1 MTLEDKIF
9 SALKSEGRKG
19 ISREMLMKKVGLSRE
34 KSEILDKVIMPL
46 SESGKVIKKNGKFIL
61 TKSLHLFP
69 ATIVS
74 LHKSFGF
81 ASLENGEEV
90 FVPGREMLGALPDDL
105 VLLKVRHSALGDSRE
120 GKVVEIIKACDAKVS
135 GEVIFERGKLLL
147 LCDGK
152 IKIPFEIAFKKGVYV
167 REGDKISAKISRHSN
182 RHFDYKAIP
191 IEVFGDAQD
200 ADACSK
206 AILSE
211 SGAPTEFPS
220 EVLAEAI
227 KVSEEEIHPKE
238 ISARLDLRKEAIF
251 TIDSADSKDLDDA
264 ISVEKMRGGWRLG
277 VHIADVS
284 FYVKAGEELDGEAL
298 KRGTSIYYAD
308 KVIPMLPR
316 ELSNGICSLNPNEDR
331 LTFSIIMDLDKAGNL
346 LKYDIKKSVINSCV
360 KGVYSEVNA
369 ILDKSADKKI
379 LKKYKGLITE
389 IKLMR
394 ELCDVLIKK
403 REARNSLEIV
413 SFESKIVIN
422 EKREVVDIKP
432 RTSGVSERI
441 VEEFML
447 LANEA
452 AATFAMKNAL
462 PFIYRVHEY
471 PDKEKMFN
479 LCTVLR
485 ELGIDTNKIE
495 KKPTPERMNEILKA
509 TKGTKHETLV
519 NNLLLRSLAKAK
531 YFYNNLGHYGL
542 VLENYAHFT
551 SPIRRYPDLAIH
563 RILTSA
569 ITGMGEKK
577 IKSRYGDFV
586 KNASSSSSNTE
597 LRAVKIE
604 RDCEDCYKAKYME
617 SHIGEDFE
625 GEISSV
631 SPHGFYVVLPNTVEG
646 MVRIEDLP
654 EGRYDIRENI
664 KVTNLLT
671 GKSYHV
677 GDKVKVSLVGV
688 DVSRGNIDFVIAN

>member
-9 SALKSEGRKG
+9 SVLKSEGKKG

-34 KSEILDKVIMPL
+34 KAQVLDKVVLPL
-46 SESGKVIKKNGKFIL
+46 LESGKVISKNGRFVL
-61 TKSLHLFP
+61 TRALHLFP

-81 ASLENGEEV
+81 ARLENGEEI
-90 FVPGREMLGALPDDL
+90 FVPGRAMLGALPDDL
-105 VLLKVRHSALGDSRE
+105 VLLKVRHSISGDSRE
-120 GKVVEIIKACDAKVS
+120 GEVVHIIKPCDVRVS

-152 IKIPFEIAFKKGVYV
+152 IKMPFEIAFKKGVYV
-167 REGDKISAKISRHSN
+167 REGDKILAKISRRSN
-182 RHFDYKAIP
+182 RHFDYKAIVL
-191 IEVFGDAQD
+191 EVFGDADD
-200 ADACSK
+200 ADACCK
-206 AILSE
+206 AILAE
-211 SGAPTEFPS
+211 SGAPTEFS
-220 EVLAEAI
+220 DKVLAEAI
-227 KVSEEEIHPKE
+227 EVSENEIHPKE
-238 ISARLDLRKEAIF
+238 ILARLDLRKEAIF

-264 ISVEKMRGGWRLG
+264 ISVEKVRSGWRLG

-284 FYVKAGEELDGEAL
+284 FYVKAGGELDREAL

-331 LTFSIIMDLDKAGNL
+331 LTFSIIMDLDKEGNL
-346 LKYDIKKSVINSCV
+346 VSYDIKKSVINSRV

-369 ILDKSADKKI
+369 ILDGSADKET
-379 LKKYKGLITE
+379 LKKYNGLVTK
-389 IKLMR
+389 IKLMK

-403 REARNSLEIV
+403 REKRNSLDIV
-413 SFESKIVIN
+413 SFESKIIIN

-432 RTSGVSERI
+432 RISGVSERI
-441 VEEFML
+441 IEEFML

-452 AATFAMKNAL
+452 AATFAMKHSL

-471 PDKEKMFN
+471 PDSEKMFN

-485 ELGIDTNKIE
+485 ELGIDTNKVE
-495 KKPTPERMNEILKA
+495 KKPTPERMNVILKS

-531 YFYNNLGHYGL
+531 YSDTNLGHYGL

-569 ITGMGEKK
+569 ISGMGEKK

-586 KNASSSSSNTE
+586 KSASLGSSNTE

-604 RDCEDCYKAKYME
+604 RDCEDCYKAQFME

-631 SPHGFYVVLPNTVEG
+631 SAHGFYVMLKNTVEG
-646 MVRIEDLP
+646 MVHLEDLP
-654 EGRYDIRENI
+654 EGRYDVRENI

-677 GDKVKVSLVGV
+677 GDKVKVSLAGV
-688 DVSRGNIDFVIAN
+688 DISRGKVNFILAN